1 MTNKDNTWI
10 ISSKDENLLKVFV
23 NCKFKFIVK
32 AEEENDNKWTTFDKK
47 DHHIIERVTR
57 WKHLELHLVVAE
69 LKSSCHSWLVWVT
82 GLTNVLRRRG
92 WEGGEYCLTRTI
104 TYIIIVPSSH
114 HNLCCSYVTFIFLLF
129 TSFLQV
135 HCQYPPLCFSDP
147 GVTSH
152 RWSRY
157 IRLSDWI
164 CTHLNW
170 KFFVLEILR
179 ENSSLPVRVY
189 FFKTTQLLRNSWAI
203 TKGFRCQTFF

>member
-1 MTNKDNTWI
+1 MI
-10 ISSKDENLLKVFV
+10 IIGHLLMKRPSHRWKSYQVKVSRAPSSGGRIEVQLSQLACVSHRAEKRF
-23 NCKFKFIVK
+23 
-32 AEEENDNKWTTFDKK
+32 EEEG
-47 DHHIIERVTR
+47 
-57 WKHLELHLVVAE
+57 A
-69 LKSSCHSWLVWVT
+69 
-82 GLTNVLRRRG
+82 GG
-92 WEGGEYCLTRTI
+92 WAVGECRLTRTI
-104 TYIIIVPSSH
+104 TYIIIVPSSQ

-179 ENSSLPVRVY
+179 GYSSLPVRVY